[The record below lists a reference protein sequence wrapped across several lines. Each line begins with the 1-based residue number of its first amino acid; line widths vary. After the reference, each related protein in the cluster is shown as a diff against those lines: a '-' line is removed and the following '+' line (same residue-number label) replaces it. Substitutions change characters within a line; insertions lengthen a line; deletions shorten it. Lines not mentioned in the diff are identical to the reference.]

1 MIREGEHRPAERAIV
16 ERPLTLGVSMNVRVG
31 LLATALLA
39 GTSLVAAAQEQI
51 KLFKVVS
58 PKDEVVIG
66 LTNDELRAMG
76 PRPDIDNLAQTLVS
90 NGQITAWQYAVG
102 RDQGGNLQQTPQKR
116 IAILKNDTLRIEPM
130 TSPLPVAA
138 PPRQ

>member
-1 MIREGEHRPAERAIV
+1 
-16 ERPLTLGVSMNVRVG
+16 MNVRVG